1 MNCSFIHNKNIF
13 RYKKLKYLKV
23 ISTPDYI
30 DILFIVES
38 KKIMKIGEEM
48 QKRCEEAYM
57 NGYNWEAFFNAYMK
71 INCPEILEKLKTD
84 AEAGSYSIIFEDVN
98 EQTRSM
104 SKQLFDRIKSLVENE
119 QLIYDFMENHNTE
132 IEWD

>member
-1 MNCSFIHNKNIF
+1 MESTE
-13 RYKKLKYLKV
+13 YLKV